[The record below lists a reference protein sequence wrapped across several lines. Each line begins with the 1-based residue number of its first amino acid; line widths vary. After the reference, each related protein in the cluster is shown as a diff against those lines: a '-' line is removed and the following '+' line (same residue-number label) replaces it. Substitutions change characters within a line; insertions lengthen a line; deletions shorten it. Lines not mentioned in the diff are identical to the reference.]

1 MLTWYIF
8 ANFTYST
15 SSSGKLISNIS
26 QLDKNHCSKIFTF
39 HFCIP
44 KNFNSIIQFGFI
56 NKSWN
61 FFWKLYPINLTIPIK
76 KYPYTYNNI
85 KIRQIL
91 KFSSMKQQEQT
102 ETISV
107 LFLLLQKDFH
117 YSLFIIQRETE
128 RNEVNDVPRGAE
140 IGGVASWADL
150 ASRGKIVS
158 QS

>member
-1 MLTWYIF
+1 
-8 ANFTYST
+8 
-15 SSSGKLISNIS
+15 
-26 QLDKNHCSKIFTF
+26 
-39 HFCIP
+39 
-44 KNFNSIIQFGFI
+44 
-56 NKSWN
+56 
-61 FFWKLYPINLTIPIK
+61 
-76 KYPYTYNNI
+76 
-85 KIRQIL
+85 
-91 KFSSMKQQEQT
+91 MKQQEQT